1 MVHIERYLRDSMENE
16 KGLTWN
22 RQMLELIQ
30 EMIHENNLAPSEGI
44 AEEKIAEFEA
54 RYDAIMQ
61 TATKEYADNPPS
73 EYYRDG
79 YNLYLRMA
87 EYRHN
92 HLLFLS
98 NPLVAPDNNLC
109 ERKAR
114 VLKGKINQA
123 ISLRSLEHLAD
134 FCDCLSV
141 LDHFATENEA
151 NLYRSVKC
159 IFKRQKPARPKPEKS
174 ESAGTGAA

>member
-1 MVHIERYLRDSMENE
+1 
-16 KGLTWN
+16 
-22 RQMLELIQ
+22 
-30 EMIHENNLAPSEGI
+30 
-44 AEEKIAEFEA
+44 
-54 RYDAIMQ
+54 MQ

-73 EYYRDG
+73 EYYKDG

-114 VLKGKINQA
+114 VLKGKMDQA

-141 LDHFATENEA
+141 LDHFATEDGA
-151 NLYRSVKC
+151 NLFQCVKG
-159 IFKRQKPARPKPEKS
+159 IFKRQKPAKPKPETS
-174 ESAGTGAA
+174 ESADTGAA

>member
-1 MVHIERYLRDSMENE
+1 MDQNFL
-16 KGLTWN
+16 
-22 RQMLELIQ
+22 
-30 EMIHENNLAPSEGI
+30 
-44 AEEKIAEFEA
+44 
-54 RYDAIMQ
+54 
-61 TATKEYADNPPS
+61 
-73 EYYRDG
+73 
-79 YNLYLRMA
+79 LYLIPVPSVPSVPVA
-87 EYRHN
+87 
-92 HLLFLS
+92 LS
-98 NPLVAPDNNLC
+98 GLVVPWDRQDLVAPDNNLC